1 MRQDIT
7 PIQVMIEAVD
17 YSHEDFLKNL
27 WKIVKSRVSREKFN
41 HIPEREERDR
51 KYDEALREVFN
62 FIYEICYLAAARKPH
77 LEMMLKRSNEGE
89 RKIIEKTIKENKG
102 NIDML
107 HAILIKHMKRGL
119 NKGLTRK
126 QAAKSAID
134 YSKEVFF
141 KWNKE
146 KKPWG

>member
-17 YSHEDFLKNL
+17 YSHEEFLRNL
-27 WKIVKSRVSREKFN
+27 WKTVKSNVSREKFN

-62 FIYEICYLAAARKPH
+62 FIYEICYLAAARKPY
-77 LEMMLKRSNEGE
+77 LEMMLKRSNEAE

-146 KKPWG
+146 KKAWS